1 MTITATPAFCQT
13 PKISKTSILP
23 ADTTTKKTVVTAG
36 SNGSKVVAI
45 IASST
50 DTGTRIVQ
58 LYLTR
63 SATSFLIGSTIVA
76 IGAGTDG
83 AANTSNLLTTIPGLP
98 LDNDGQ
104 AYLFLESGDT
114 LQAMVTVTVTA
125 AKEIDVFAVHGD
137 F

>member
-1 MTITATPAFCQT
+1 MAVTATPVFVQN
-13 PKISKTSILP
+13 PKLGKTSILP
-23 ADTTTKKTVVTAG
+23 ADTTTLKTVVTAG
-36 SNGSKVVAI
+36 TNGSKVSAI

-63 SATSFLIGSTIVA
+63 SATDFLIGSTIVA

-83 AANTSNLLTTIPGLP
+83 AANTSNLLTSIPGLP
-98 LDNDGQ
+98 VDNDGQ
-104 AYLFLESGDT
+104 PYLFLENGDT
-114 LQAMVTVTVTA
+114 LRAKVTVTVTA
-125 AKEIDVFAVHGD
+125 AKEIDVFAIYGD